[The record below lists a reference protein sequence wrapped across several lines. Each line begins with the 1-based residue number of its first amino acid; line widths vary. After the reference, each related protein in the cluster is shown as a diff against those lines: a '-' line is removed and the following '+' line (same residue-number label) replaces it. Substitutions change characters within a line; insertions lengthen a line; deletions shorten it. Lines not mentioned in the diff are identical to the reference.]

1 MSLFFLQFVH
11 FLIIFFY
18 SCFVL
23 FFFFIFSDDLEVLYI
38 TPALPVP
45 VQNLPAASRTPR
57 TRLRMERVV
66 LPSKF
71 MLPPYNRV
79 TCTDEQELLYQQV
92 IKHNSD
98 SEHSKIKQYVSFLMY
113 TQWCSF

>member
-1 MSLFFLQFVH
+1 LFLLVI
-11 FLIIFFY
+11 LFY
-18 SCFVL
+18 S
-23 FFFFIFSDDLEVLYI
+23 FFFFVFYFSDDLELLYI

-45 VQNLPAASRTPR
+45 VQNSSLASRTPR
-57 TRLRMERVV
+57 TKLRMERIV

-79 TCTDEQELLYQQV
+79 TSTDEQELLYQQV

-98 SEHSKIKQYVSFLMY
+98 SEHSKIKEYVIFFMF
-113 TQWCSF
+113 TQ